1 MSKNLI
7 IVESP
12 NKIQTI
18 KSYLDDSY
26 DVIASFGHLR
36 EMNSKVGYDKKTYWP
51 NWTIIKGK
59 GNTSKQ
65 SIVKKINDLAKKA
78 DNIFLATDPDRE
90 GEAISWH
97 IYDLLSENDKK
108 KCCRITFNEITQKAI
123 SAAIDNKHNLDMN
136 LVYSQFARRI
146 IDRIIGYKLSSFVR
160 QTVYGKSAGRVQSVA
175 LKFIVSRELERQAF
189 IPSKWYEIDAILD
202 NGLKLTYTAKNKNY
216 EKYQESESTRYKFK
230 FANLADVEK
239 VQKELSNNFKFI
251 NYDKERETIGDAY
264 APITTDKMLQIA
276 ASSLGWSASK
286 TTSIA
291 QKLFEGVEIDNKHIG
306 LITYPRTDSERINDD
321 FIEQAKSFLSSKYSN
336 ELVNFEYSSSIKVKK
351 SKNNDDSLKNIQDA
365 HEAIRPVDP
374 TLMPENIKNFVD
386 DSLYR
391 LYNIIWSRTM
401 SVLMKRPIYLNKGM
415 FFDNNTHE
423 FYFGYKEIKFLG
435 YLALDFYSKVVQQY
449 NNEIPK
455 LIVGNLY
462 LGKIE
467 ISAYDKQPPP
477 YFTEGTLIS
486 ALKESGVGR
495 PSTYAMMAKIS
506 ETRGYVNKENQK
518 LIPTDMGMKVIDK
531 LNKDFP
537 EVVDSNFTANMEN
550 ELDKIATGNEIW
562 TNYLDNFAPKF
573 EAKVS
578 EIFTK
583 HKEDKI
589 KNTNK
594 IDRKCPKCES
604 DLIERESRF
613 GSKFIACSAFPK
625 CKYAEFDNSNNL
637 LDEECPECGGKLI
650 KRFNKKGQQFIGCSS
665 YPNCKYIKK
674 NN

>member
-26 DVIASFGHLR
+26 EVIASFGHLR
-36 EMNSKVGYDKKTYWP
+36 EMDSKVGYDKKTYWP

-59 GNTSKQ
+59 GNNSKQ
-65 SIVKKINDLAKKA
+65 SIVKKISDLAKKSEH
-78 DNIFLATDPDRE
+78 IFLATDPDRE

-97 IYDLLSENDKK
+97 IYDLLEQNDKK

-123 SAAIDNKHNLDMN
+123 ISAIDNKHELDMN
-136 LVYSQFARRI
+136 LVYSQFARRV

-175 LKFIVSRELERQAF
+175 LKFIVNRELERRAF

-216 EKYQESESTRYKFK
+216 EKYQDSDSSKYKFK
-230 FANLADVEK
+230 FANLND
-239 VQKELSNNFKFI
+239 VQKVKSELTNTFKFI
-251 NYDKERETIGDAY
+251 SYDKERESTGDAY
-264 APITTDKMLQIA
+264 IPITTDKMLQIA
-276 ASSLGWSASK
+276 SSSLGWSASK
-286 TTSIA
+286 TTSVA

-306 LITYPRTDSERINDD
+306 LITYPRTDSERINTD
-321 FIEQAKSFLSSKYSN
+321 FIETAKSFLGQNYSH
-336 ELVNFEYSSSIKVKK
+336 ELINFDYSSQTKNKK
-351 SKNNDDSLKNIQDA
+351 SKANNENIQDA

-374 TLMPENIKNFVD
+374 TITPSDIKNLVD

-401 SVLMKRPIYLNKGM
+401 SIFMKKPIYLHKGM

-435 YLALDFYSKVVQQY
+435 YLALDFYSKVVEQY
-449 NNEIPK
+449 TNTIPK
-455 LIVGNLY
+455 LIINNLY
-462 LGKIE
+462 DGKVE
-467 ISAYDKQPPP
+467 ISEYDKQPPP

-495 PSTYAMMAKIS
+495 PSTYALMARIS
-506 ETRGYVNKENQK
+506 ETRGYVNKESQK
-518 LIPTDMGMKVIDK
+518 LIPTDMGIKVVEK
-531 LNKDFP
+531 LSKDFP
-537 EVVDSNFTANMEN
+537 EVIDSKFTANMEN
-550 ELDKIATGNEIW
+550 ELDKIANGNEIW
-562 TNYLDNFAPKF
+562 TNYLDNFAPEF

-583 HKEDKI
+583 HKEDKQ
-589 KNTNK
+589 KNVNK

-613 GSKFIACSAFPK
+613 GSKFIACTSFPK

-637 LDEECPECGGKLI
+637 LDENCPECGAKLI

-674 NN
+674 ND

>member
-26 DVIASFGHLR
+26 EVIASFGHLR
-36 EMNSKVGYDKKTYWP
+36 EMDSKVGYDKKTYWP
-51 NWTIIKGK
+51 NWTIIKGN
-59 GNTSKQ
+59 GNNSKQ
-65 SIVKKINDLAKKA
+65 SIVKKISDLAKKSEH
-78 DNIFLATDPDRE
+78 IFLATDPDRE

-97 IYDLLSENDKK
+97 IYDLLEQNDKK

-123 SAAIDNKHNLDMN
+123 ISAIDNKHELDMN
-136 LVYSQFARRI
+136 LVYSQFARRV

-175 LKFIVSRELERQAF
+175 LKFIVNRELERRAF

-216 EKYQESESTRYKFK
+216 EKYQDSDSSKYKFK
-230 FANLADVEK
+230 FANLND
-239 VQKELSNNFKFI
+239 VQKVKSELTDTFKFI
-251 NYDKERETIGDAY
+251 SYDKERESTGDAY
-264 APITTDKMLQIA
+264 IPITTDKMLQIA
-276 ASSLGWSASK
+276 SSSLGWSASK
-286 TTSIA
+286 TTSVA

-306 LITYPRTDSERINDD
+306 LITYPRTDSERINAD
-321 FIEQAKSFLSSKYSN
+321 FIETAKSFLGQNYSH
-336 ELVNFEYSSSIKVKK
+336 ELINFDYSSQTKNKK
-351 SKNNDDSLKNIQDA
+351 SKANHENIQDA

-374 TLMPENIKNFVD
+374 TITPSDIKNLVD

-401 SVLMKRPIYLNKGM
+401 SIFMKKPIYLHKGM

-435 YLALDFYSKVVQQY
+435 YLALDFYSKVVEQY
-449 NNEIPK
+449 TNTIPK
-455 LIVGNLY
+455 LIINNLY
-462 LGKIE
+462 EGKVE
-467 ISAYDKQPPP
+467 ISEYDKQPPP

-495 PSTYAMMAKIS
+495 PSTYALMARIS
-506 ETRGYVNKENQK
+506 ETRGYVNKESQK
-518 LIPTDMGMKVIDK
+518 LIPTDMGIKVVEK
-531 LNKDFP
+531 LSKDFP
-537 EVVDSNFTANMEN
+537 EVIDSKFTANMEN
-550 ELDKIATGNEIW
+550 ELDKIANGNEIW
-562 TNYLDNFAPKF
+562 TNYLDNFAPEF

-583 HKEDKI
+583 HKEDKQ
-589 KNTNK
+589 KNVNK

-613 GSKFIACSAFPK
+613 GSKFIACSSFPK

-637 LDEECPECGGKLI
+637 LDENCPECGAKLI

-674 NN
+674 ND